1 MRIHVTIAKLL
12 ALALVT
18 SGVLV
23 SCLLA
28 SATAQEDPANMS
40 CNALWNARN
49 SIYAQNGYC
58 FKTARA
64 SSLRPRLLPAL
75 RKIERMGTNPREPTS
90 NMGKPEGVLTVR
102 RHYRAWYL
110 G

>member
-1 MRIHVTIAKLL
+1 MRIHVTIANCLPW
-12 ALALVT
+12 ALVT

-64 SSLRPRLLPAL
+64 RAVFGPVASC
-75 RKIERMGTNPREPTS
+75 
-90 NMGKPEGVLTVR
+90 LTEN
-102 RHYRAWYL
+102 
-110 G
+110 